1 MIAPGQG
8 SKDRARAAIQIL
20 SGRIPQRRIY
30 THTGWRQ
37 DAGTYFYLHGG
48 GALGANGSIE
58 GIEVQLPSA
67 LEQYVLSTSDREL
80 RVQRGSVLNQAHDAA
95 IRDAGGSLHGA
106 DDTGED
112 NKKGRTKSGKIRNTG
127 EILDK
132 ARQAMCAEYYDVRTF
147 GSVLAN
153 KAGNDE
159 VRGPVQIGIA
169 FSFHPVLPQ
178 RIGITRVAATEAQ
191 EGKENKT
198 MGNKWIV
205 PYALYQANGHISVP
219 LARKTGFSDA
229 DLDLLWEA
237 LSKCFEHDRSATRG
251 MMTAR
256 RLIVFRHDDYL
267 GNAPAAR
274 LFERIKVARTDDPGK
289 PLIGYDQYS
298 VAVDRAGIP
307 KTVEV
312 IEKV

>member
-1 MIAPGQG
+1 MTAINNRYDFSLLFDVVGGNPNGDPDAENAPRV
-8 SKDRARAAIQIL
+8 DRLTKRGMVTDVCIKRKVRDYVDIVK
-20 SGRIPQRRIY
+20 GGKTPYRI
-30 THTGWRQ
+30 H
-37 DAGTYFYLHGG
+37 
-48 GALGANGSIE
+48 
-58 GIEVQLPSA
+58 
-67 LEQYVLSTSDREL
+67 
-80 RVQRGSVLNQAHDAA
+80 VQRGSVLNQAHDAA
-95 IRDAGGSLHGA
+95 IRDAGGSLHGVA
-106 DDTGED
+106 DDGGED
-112 NKKGRTKSGKIRNTG
+112 SKKGKTKPGKIRNTG

-219 LARKTGFSDA
+219 LARKTGFSHA

-289 PLIGYDQYS
+289 PLIGYDQYN

>member
-1 MIAPGQG
+1 MTAINNRYDFSLLFDVIGGNPNGDPDAENAPRV
-8 SKDRARAAIQIL
+8 DRLTKRGMVTDVCLKRKVRDYVAIVK
-20 SGRIPQRRIY
+20 GGTTPYRI
-30 THTGWRQ
+30 H
-37 DAGTYFYLHGG
+37 
-48 GALGANGSIE
+48 
-58 GIEVQLPSA
+58 
-67 LEQYVLSTSDREL
+67 
-80 RVQRGSVLNQAHDAA
+80 VQRGSVLNEAHDAA
-95 IRDAGGSLHGA
+95 IREAGGSVHAGDDGA
-106 DDTGED
+106 ED
-112 NKKGRTKSGKIRNTG
+112 QNRGKTKPAKIRNTG

-198 MGNKWIV
+198 MGNKWVV
-205 PYALYQANGHISVP
+205 PYALYRANGHISVP
-219 LARKTGFSDA
+219 LARRTGFSDA
-229 DLDLLWEA
+229 DLDLLWES
-237 LSKCFEHDRSATRG
+237 LSRCFEHDRSATRG

-274 LFERIKVARTDDPGK
+274 LFERIKVARTDDPGQ

-298 VAVDRAGIP
+298 VTVDRPGIP